1 MYNKLVIIVPREF
14 SVKEYTKNSIED
26 FIKKKIK
33 IEIWIVKKILNS
45 LIDIDKK
52 LLISNQNITFKI
64 INNFTDLRE
73 NLSHETKST
82 LFDLRIK
89 LNTKTK
95 NFFFTFFEFDFDFLI
110 ISGLQSRNFN
120 LFYRI
125 FLNIKNLFI

>member
-73 NLSHETKST
+73 NLRHETKST
-82 LFDLRIK
+82 LFDSLKYSAI
-89 LNTKTK
+89 LV
-95 NFFFTFFEFDFDFLI
+95 E
-110 ISGLQSRNFN
+110 
-120 LFYRI
+120 I
-125 FLNIKNLFI
+125 FLVWPSIEE